1 MIEVVDLTDAPAS
14 EWDALAVRSSRG
26 EALQSHAW
34 SEVKAAAGWRPW
46 RVRIDRDGS
55 PVAVCSLQERD
66 IASPIV
72 GRLPHAVG
80 RRLGVA
86 GELGRFLY
94 APFGPVLLGA
104 DAASALAGLRQLAR
118 RRHAA
123 LLVIDPAW
131 EEGSEQGSALPG
143 AGFVRAERAI
153 QVATTGMYVPLH
165 ADEDAQR
172 RLLNSNIR
180 RNIERCRKAGVD
192 VVRFDQGSASA
203 TLQAALAT
211 AYRMLVETGARR
223 GFEDDLRPAEY
234 HASSQRA
241 LIDAGH
247 ASLWMAR
254 HEGRDLA
261 YTLVHH
267 SGDRSVL
274 FEAGE
279 ADRPEDEVANA
290 SGRFAANV
298 LLQWTI
304 MRWAAEQGFA
314 TYDMSG
320 VDNHSAPGLP
330 RDESHPLWNLFRFK
344 AQWGARPIQF
354 VGAWEHAP
362 WPMLG
367 QAFRRARSFGE
378 RPGA

>member
-104 DAASALAGLRQLAR
+104 DAASALAGLRQIAR

-165 ADEDAQR
+165 ADEDAQW

-211 AYRMLVETGARR
+211 AYRMLWRRGAAWVQDDLARR
-223 GFEDDLRPAEY
+223 VPRVVAAGAHRPG
-234 HASSQRA
+234 Q
-241 LIDAGH
+241 

-254 HEGRDLA
+254 HEAATRVP
-261 YTLVHH
+261 LVHH

-274 FEAGE
+274 FERRG
-279 ADRPEDEVANA
+279 RPLGGGGRERI
-290 SGRFAANV
+290 GRFAANV
-298 LLQWTI
+298 LLQG
-304 MRWAAEQGFA
+304 RSCAGRPSRFRDVRHER
-314 TYDMSG
+314 
-320 VDNHSAPGLP
+320 VDNHSALAPQG
-330 RDESHPLWNLFRFK
+330 RVHPLWNLFRFK
-344 AQWGARPIQF
+344 AQWRARPIQF
-354 VGAWEHAP
+354 VAP
-362 WPMLG
+362 GSTRRGLG
-367 QAFRRARSFGE
+367 SASVPTCQIVRRAT
-378 RPGA
+378 GA